1 MSARISYSLSDENQS
16 LHKQIG
22 CMNGIFQV
30 FDRRYFLGGRS
41 VAGRNRKKLLPQP
54 GHNES
59 ISMESNSASQGTLEK
74 NQKKTR
80 KEKQRVSTE
89 SSRTSFSSTT
99 SCSSSFSS
107 LDANNRAAHLE
118 TTLLSHVDLPG
129 NTTREFLKNQHN
141 ATAKQLSCQTFEFRD
156 IVKENMN
163 REACAIPVRTVA
175 GEEAVSRKLKH
186 VDSPRP
192 TRQVEYKGSKTSGS
206 NESFRVLARLREAHR
221 YANEENDIPAHSAS
235 KFNRRL
241 SYDGRESYDTLK
253 STIKIRELPRLS
265 LDSKESWARCSA
277 SGTRS
282 NDLVKDLQKGDR
294 DFEEPVS
301 LRQSTTVVAKLMGL
315 DALPD
320 STSTTNSPS
329 RLINAYPT
337 YEQNSLSRSSRK
349 NDESTQQSRFSGS
362 PRISHGDSYSPSL
375 RNNHLGL
382 KPNACAKLKVETVQK
397 SQLNRKGDFNE
408 PATESHELA
417 TDVPNNFSVY
427 GEIEKRLSTL
437 EFTKSGKDLR
447 ALKQILEA
455 MQKSRAIFE
464 SKEQASDCAS
474 QISTDG
480 TVDQNR
486 SSGAA
491 SPRNSRFDNTAS
503 SARAKD
509 SNSSKS
515 YKSSIIIMKPT
526 KHLEKI
532 SNSSPSVP
540 SNHDA
545 LCSGNEQVKMQS
557 TKDIGLQHTH
567 LRSVPSHSQSF
578 TDKNTNTRISRP
590 TKSTKDQNC
599 LRTEMSKASGNSQRL
614 TSSRLHKKFGLE
626 KQSCPTTPSSDSSRT
641 ERINTRKVAS
651 CSSEIKLRQKSSTT
665 NQKSIKK
672 SSKSSRCPGDM
683 SQRGSVQPLKTESN
697 GAASNINKQNT
708 TNTQFDNT
716 RSNYVLQDDD
726 ECEQRKAEMRLSNSV
741 TKVKPTL
748 TTSEQQSPVSVLDSS
763 FYQDDSPSPIKKISY
778 AFEDDETANS
788 EAESS
793 HEVPVQS
800 QKSTETLSTEIK
812 NLKSEIDKLRKHIR
826 QVNFSNEEEEL
837 LNDCQNH
844 LCQEMNSQH
853 KYIWQIL
860 SESGLLKDL
869 DHGLSAIQLHSP
881 GHLINPNLF
890 LALEQSTGVKW
901 PFDGDS
907 YSKQNS
913 RSEDCDKVQ
922 RKLVFDTVNEI
933 LLDKLV
939 VERSSK
945 HWLSKSKIAGKESR
959 GQKILKELCT
969 QIDQLQDQNGNIHDC
984 DDASRNMIWKDLTY
998 PSRYWGDYQND
1009 IPGIVLDVERQIF
1022 KDLIT
1027 EIVMNEASFY
1037 DDHCKEFPSN

>member
-1 MSARISYSLSDENQS
+1 MSARITYSLSDENQS

-22 CMNGIFQV
+22 CMNGIFQI

-41 VAGRNRKKLLPQP
+41 MPGRNQKKLLPSP
-54 GHNES
+54 GHDEG
-59 ISMESNSASQGTLEK
+59 ISMEPNSASQRTQGK

-118 TTLLSHVDLPG
+118 TTLLSHVDCPV
-129 NTTREFLKNQHN
+129 NTTRESLKNQHN
-141 ATAKQLSCQTFEFRD
+141 ATVKQLGSQSFEFRD

-163 REACAIPVRTVA
+163 REACAISVRTVA
-175 GEEAVSRKLKH
+175 GEQAVSRKLKH

-192 TRQVEYKGSKTSGS
+192 MRQVEYTSSKNAAS
-206 NESFRVLARLREAHR
+206 NESFRVLARFREAHR
-221 YANEENDIPAHSAS
+221 YPNEENDIPTHSAP

-265 LDSKESWARCSA
+265 LDSKESWARRSA

-282 NDLVKDLQKGDR
+282 NDLVKDLQKGNR

-301 LRQSTTVVAKLMGL
+301 SRQSSTIVAKLMGL

-337 YEQNSLSRSSRK
+337 YEQNSFSRPTRK

-382 KPNACAKLKVETVQK
+382 KPNACEKLKVETTQA
-397 SQLNRKGDFNE
+397 SQVNRKDLNE
-408 PATESHELA
+408 QAIESHELSI
-417 TDVPNNFSVY
+417 DVPNNYSVY

-455 MQKSRAIFE
+455 MQKSRAIFD
-464 SKEQASDCAS
+464 KEQASECAS
-474 QISTDG
+474 QVSMDG

-491 SPRNSRFDNTAS
+491 SPRNSRLNNTAS
-503 SARAKD
+503 SARNKD
-509 SNSSKS
+509 SNSLKS
-515 YKSSIIIMKPT
+515 YKSSIIIMKPA
-526 KHLEKI
+526 KHLKI
-532 SNSSPSVP
+532 SNPCPSVP
-540 SNHDA
+540 LKHDA
-545 LCSGNEQVKMQS
+545 FCSGKEQVKVQS
-557 TKDIGLQHTH
+557 TKDIGLQHTL
-567 LRSVPSHSQSF
+567 LRSLPSHSQSQPF
-578 TDKNTNTRISRP
+578 RDKNTKTRILKP
-590 TKSTKDQNC
+590 TKDQHC
-599 LRTEMSKASGNSQRL
+599 FRTETSTASGNSPRV

-641 ERINTRKVAS
+641 ERNTRKVGS
-651 CSSEIKLRQKSSTT
+651 CSTEIKFRQKTSTS

-672 SSKSSRCPGDM
+672 SSKSSRCPGDT
-683 SQRGSVQPLKTESN
+683 SQQQGSVYPLKPKSN
-697 GAASNINKQNT
+697 GATSNITLQNT
-708 TNTQFDNT
+708 INTQFDNT

-726 ECEQRKAEMRLSNSV
+726 ECEQRNAEMRLSNSI

-748 TTSEQQSPVSVLDSS
+748 TISEQQSPVSVLDST

-778 AFEDDETANS
+778 AFEDDETINS
-788 EAESS
+788 ETESS
-793 HEVPVQS
+793 QEVPVQS
-800 QKSTETLSTEIK
+800 QKSTESLSTEIK

-837 LNDCQNH
+837 LNDSKDH
-844 LCQEMNSQH
+844 FCQEMNSQH

-869 DHGLSAIQLHSP
+869 DHGMSAIQLHSP

-890 LALEQSTGVKW
+890 LALEQSTTVKW

-907 YSKQNS
+907 YSKLNS
-913 RSEDCDKVQ
+913 TSEDRNKVQ

-939 VERSSK
+939 AERSSK
-945 HWLSKSKIAGKESR
+945 HWLSKSTIAGTDSR
-959 GQKILKELCT
+959 GQQILKELCT
-969 QIDQLQDQNGNIHDC
+969 QIDQLQDSNQSGSLHDY
-984 DDASRNMIWKDLTY
+984 DDASRNMIWKDLMY
-998 PSRYWGDYQND
+998 PSRYWGNYQND
-1009 IPGIVLDVERQIF
+1009 IPGIVLDIERQIF

-1037 DDHCKEFPSN
+1037 DNNCREFPSN